1 MSKLSIQDVNVR
13 GRRVFV
19 RVDFNVPL
27 DEAGGVADDTRITA
41 SLPTLRYLAENEARV
56 ILASHLGRPK
66 GKPDPRFTLAP
77 VAARLGEL
85 LGAPVAFASDCIGDD
100 VARQAREL
108 QKGGFLLL
116 ENLRFHGGEEANDP
130 EFARA
135 LAAPA
140 EMYVNDAF
148 GTAHRAHASTVGVT
162 EYLKPA
168 VSGFLMEKELRYL
181 GLVTG
186 KPSRP
191 FHALLGG
198 AKVSGKIDV
207 IEQLFDKVD
216 GILVGG
222 GMAFTFFKARGQAI
236 GNSLLEPDKVEMAG
250 ALIERARERGIELA
264 LPVDLRIA
272 RGPKGTDESRI
283 VDGVDVPDGWM
294 GVDIGPRTIED
305 YNRRLAASK
314 TILWNGPMGI
324 FEEPPFDEGTLAMA
338 GLLARLTKQGALTI
352 VGGGDSAA
360 AVAKAG
366 LENEVTHVSTGGG
379 ASLEF
384 LEGKTLPGVAALT
397 DRT

>member
-1 MSKLSIQDVNVR
+1 MSKLSIQDVDVR

-100 VARQAREL
+100 VARKAREL

>member
-1 MSKLSIQDVNVR
+1 MSKLSIQEVDVR

-85 LGAPVAFASDCIGDD
+85 LGAPVAFASDCIGAD
-100 VARQAREL
+100 VAQKAGAL
-108 QKGGFLLL
+108 AKGGFLLL
-116 ENLRFHGGEEANDP
+116 ENLRFHAGEEANDP

-198 AKVSGKIDV
+198 AKVSGKIEV
-207 IEQLFDKVD
+207 IEHLFDRVD

-222 GMAFTFFKARGQAI
+222 GMAFTFFKARGQSI
-236 GNSLLEPDKVEMAG
+236 GNSLLEPDRVELAG
-250 ALIERARERGIELA
+250 ELIGRARERGVELA
-264 LPVDLRIA
+264 LPIDLRIA

-283 VDGVDVPDGWM
+283 LDGVDVPDGWM

-305 YNRRLAASK
+305 YNRRLSASK

-338 GLLARLTKQGALTI
+338 ALLARLTKQGALTI

-360 AVAKAG
+360 AVARAG
-366 LENEVTHVSTGGG
+366 LENDVTHVSTGGG

-384 LEGKTLPGVAALT
+384 LEGRMLPGVAALT
-397 DRT
+397 DKT